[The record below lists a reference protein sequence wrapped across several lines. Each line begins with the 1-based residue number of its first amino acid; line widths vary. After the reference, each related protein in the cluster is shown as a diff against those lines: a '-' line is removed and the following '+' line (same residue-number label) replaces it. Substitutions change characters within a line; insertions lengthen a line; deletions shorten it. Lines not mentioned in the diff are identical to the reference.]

1 VEERTGATDMAH
13 VGHASGSRTKQFFRD
28 GREVVAKDV
37 RTRKQ
42 AWHLTRWDRVDVCRT
57 GRRKTTWT
65 SQGLGSGGGVLDR
78 PAPVLPGKD
87 VDQEV
92 EKRRQKKKPPLY
104 RVMLHNDNVNRREYV
119 VQVLMKTVPG
129 MTVDTAVNIM
139 QEAHVNGIACVITT
153 SQQEAEDICE
163 AMRGNGLIASIE
175 PAGKGS

>member
-1 VEERTGATDMAH
+1 ME
-13 VGHASGSRTKQFFRD
+13 S
-28 GREVVAKDV
+28 
-37 RTRKQ
+37 
-42 AWHLTRWDRVDVCRT
+42 T
-57 GRRKTTWT
+57 GRVQGSLSKPFPARFWTRALDRPCSVKHERHVAIRYRADVWRMRQRKTTWT
-65 SQGLGSGGGVLDR
+65 PKGLGSGGGVLDR

-87 VDQEV
+87 VDRDLD
-92 EKRRQKKKPPLY
+92 KNRQKKKPPLY

-175 PAGKGS
+175 PAGKGN

>member
-1 VEERTGATDMAH
+1 MAH
-13 VGHASGSRTKQFFRD
+13 GGHASGSYTKQLAWSAREEVAEG
-28 GREVVAKDV
+28 GRARK
-37 RTRKQ
+37 RTR
-42 AWHLTRWDRVDVCRT
+42 HVTRWDRVDVSRT
-57 GRRKTTWT
+57 GRSKATWT

-92 EKRRQKKKPPLY
+92 DKRRQKKKPPLY

-129 MTVDTAVNIM
+129 MTVDTAVNIL